1 MDVVLQEVGKPAP
14 PRNKINMKLTELTLK
29 ELWHRKSQLVS
40 GLLAITLGIGVIVG
54 IRSFSVVSEKAVAVN
69 LDNLGA
75 NVLVLPQAASVDNYY
90 SADIDAPTFP
100 ESYVERIVTSTL
112 PGVDNLS
119 PKLTRRVKI
128 GDENIVL
135 TGILPKSEIASKP
148 IWQQGGMI
156 GEQLNASCAPKAGAE
171 PAKYLDEK
179 LQRKGIDSLAEKDC
193 FVGSAIAQRLI
204 LKESGTLVIEGKTF
218 NIVKVLPETGT
229 VDDDRVFA
237 NLHTVQALLGT
248 GEQISAIEIMGCCS
262 EISNGL
268 LGKLRNVLPDT
279 RITTIGQIVS
289 TQIETNKMMNKIS
302 LVFLIIILF
311 VGSISIGN
319 YIWANVN
326 ERKKE
331 IGILRMIGYHKRH
344 VYYILVLKAVLMGL
358 AGGIAGFI
366 VGTLAAIWLGPQF
379 AGIEVSPIYML
390 LLLSIGLSVVI
401 SISGSVLPAYLAGK
415 IEPFSNMQ
423 ED

>member
-1 MDVVLQEVGKPAP
+1 M
-14 PRNKINMKLTELTLK
+14 RLTDLTIK
-29 ELWHRKSQLVS
+29 ELWHRKSQLIS

-54 IRSFSVVSEKAVAVN
+54 IRSISVVSEKAVAIN

-75 NVLVLPQAASVDNYY
+75 NILVLPQAASVDNYY

-100 ESYVERIVTSTL
+100 ESYVEKIVTSTL
-112 PGVDNLS
+112 PGVDNMS

-128 GDENIVL
+128 GNENIVL

-148 IWQQGGMI
+148 IWQRGGLV
-156 GEQLNASCAPKAGAE
+156 GDKVNASCAPAPGTE

-179 LQRKGIDSLAEKDC
+179 LQRKGIDSLSESDC
-193 FVGSAIAQRLI
+193 FIGSVVAQKLRT
-204 LKESGTLVIEGKTF
+204 KEGETLTIEGKTF
-218 NIVKVLPETGT
+218 NVVKILPETGT
-229 VDDDRVFA
+229 IDDDRVFA

-262 EISNGL
+262 AISDGL
-268 LGKLRNVLPDT
+268 LSKLRNILPDT

-289 TQIETNKMMNKIS
+289 TQIETNRLMNKIS

-311 VGSISIGN
+311 VGGISIGN

-331 IGILRMIGYHKRH
+331 IGILRMIGYHRRH
-344 VYYILVLKAVLMGL
+344 IYYILILKAVIMGIV
-358 AGGIAGFI
+358 GGIAGYI

-379 AGIEVSPIYML
+379 AGIEVSPIYIL
-390 LLLSIGLSVVI
+390 LLLSIGLSVFI
-401 SISGSVLPAYLAGK
+401 SIVGSVIPAYMAGK

>member
-1 MDVVLQEVGKPAP
+1 M
-14 PRNKINMKLTELTLK
+14 RLTDLTLK

-54 IRSFSVVSEKAVAVN
+54 IRSFSVVSEKAVSVN

-75 NVLVLPQAASVDNYY
+75 NILVLPQSSSVDNYY
-90 SADIDAPTFP
+90 AADIDASTFP
-100 ESYVERIVTSTL
+100 ENYVERLVTSTIS
-112 PGVDNLS
+112 GVDNIS

-128 GDENIVL
+128 GDGSSIVL

-148 IWQQGGMI
+148 IWQQGGLK
-156 GEQLNASCAPKAGAE
+156 GEALTASCAPTGPK
-171 PAKYLDEK
+171 KYADEK
-179 LQRKGIDSLAEKDC
+179 LQRKGIDTLANYDC
-193 FVGSAIAQRLI
+193 FIGSGIATRL
-204 LKESGTLVIEGKTF
+204 KLVEGSKLTIMGQEF
-218 NIVKVLPETGT
+218 AVAKLLPETGT

-237 NLHTVQALLGT
+237 NLHVVQALLGT

-262 EISNGL
+262 AISDGL

-289 TQIETNKMMNKIS
+289 TQIENNKLMAKIS
-302 LVFLIIILF
+302 LVFLIIIIF
-311 VGSISIGN
+311 VGGISIGN

-326 ERKKE
+326 ERRKE

-344 VYYILVLKAVLMGL
+344 IYYILVLKGIIIGL
-358 AGGIAGFI
+358 LGGIAGYI
-366 VGTLAAIWLGPQF
+366 LGTLGAIWLGPQF
-379 AGIEVSPIYML
+379 AGIAVSPIYTL
-390 LLLSIGLSVVI
+390 LLVSIALSI
-401 SISGSVLPAYLAGK
+401 SISILGSVIPAYLAGK

>member
-1 MDVVLQEVGKPAP
+1 MSLFQLV
-14 PRNKINMKLTELTLK
+14 IM

-54 IRSFSVVSEKAVAVN
+54 IRSFSVVSEKAVAIN

-75 NVLVLPQAASVDNYY
+75 NIMVLPQAASVDNYY

-100 ESYVERIVTSTL
+100 ESYVERIVTSSL

-119 PKLTRRVKI
+119 PKLTRRLKI
-128 GDENIVL
+128 GNENIVL

-148 IWQQGGMI
+148 IWQQGGLFADKI
-156 GEQLNASCAPKAGAE
+156 AASCAPKPGAE
-171 PAKYLDEK
+171 PPKYLDEK
-179 LQRKGIDSLAEKDC
+179 LQRKGIDSLAEADC
-193 FVGSAIAQRLI
+193 FIGSVIAQRLN
-204 LKESGTLVIEGKTF
+204 LKVKDKLNIEGRDFTVVT
-218 NIVKVLPETGT
+218 ILPETGT

-262 EISNGL
+262 EISDGL
-268 LGKLRNVLPDT
+268 LSKLRNVLPDT

-302 LVFLIIILF
+302 FVFLIIILF
-311 VGSISIGN
+311 VGGISIGN

-326 ERKKE
+326 ERRKE

-344 VYYILVLKAVLMGL
+344 VYYILVLKGIIIGFL
-358 AGGIAGFI
+358 GGIAGYI
-366 VGTLAAIWLGPQF
+366 LGTLAAIWLGPQF
-379 AGIEVSPIYML
+379 AGIEVNPIYTL
-390 LLLSIGLSVVI
+390 LLVSIAI
-401 SISGSVLPAYLAGK
+401 SISISIIGSVIPAYMAGK

-423 ED
+423 EE

>member
-1 MDVVLQEVGKPAP
+1 MS
-14 PRNKINMKLTELTLK
+14 LTDLTLK
-29 ELWHRKSQLVS
+29 ELWHRKSQLIS

-54 IRSFSVVSEKAVAVN
+54 IRSISVVSEKAVAVN

-75 NVLVLPQAASVDNYY
+75 NILVLPQAASVDNYY

-100 ESYVERIVTSTL
+100 EGYVEKVVTSTL
-112 PGVDNLS
+112 PGVDNMS

-128 GDENIVL
+128 GDENVVL

-148 IWQQGGMI
+148 IWQSGGLLGNKI
-156 GEQLNASCAPKAGAE
+156 NSSCVPNSNTQ

-179 LQRKGIDSLAEKDC
+179 LQRKGIDTLAKSDC
-193 FVGSAIAQRLI
+193 FIGSVVAKKLNVEENDI
-204 LKESGTLVIEGKTF
+204 LTIENKTF
-218 NIVKVLPETGT
+218 KIVRVLPETGT

-248 GEQISAIEIMGCCS
+248 GEQISAIEIMGCCN
-262 EISNGL
+262 EISAGL
-268 LGKLRNVLPDT
+268 LGKLRNILPDT

-289 TQIETNKMMNKIS
+289 TQIETNRLMNKIS

-344 VYYILVLKAVLMGL
+344 VYYILILKAVIMGIV
-358 AGGIAGFI
+358 GGIAGFI
-366 VGTLAAIWLGPQF
+366 IGTMAAIWLAPQF
-379 AGIEVSPIYML
+379 AGIQVSPIYML
-390 LLLSIGLSVVI
+390 LLASIGI
-401 SISGSVLPAYLAGK
+401 SIIISIAGSVFPAYLAGK